1 MTRDELDVA
10 GRRVIWA
17 AVGIA
22 CTAPIVWLW
31 ATWVARND
39 ARLVQHIERQAVIA
53 QCRDEQAIAVHIL
66 NSDTVACVSGSGRK
80 LFAPLAHPLRGKQ

>member
-1 MTRDELDVA
+1 MNRDELDLA
-10 GRRVIWA
+10 SRRVIWA

-39 ARLVQHIERQAVIA
+39 ARLIANMERSAMIA
-53 QCRDEQAIAVHIL
+53 QCRDESAIAVHIL
-66 NSDTVACVSGSGRK
+66 NSDTVTCVSGSGRK

>member
-1 MTRDELDVA
+1 MNRDELDA
-10 GRRVIWA
+10 ASRRVIWA

-22 CTAPIVWLW
+22 CTAPVIWLW

-39 ARLVQHIERQAVIA
+39 ARLVQHIERQAVIS

-66 NSDTVACVSGSGRK
+66 NTDTVACVSGSGRSIT
-80 LFAPLAHPLRGKQ
+80 APLAHPLRAAK